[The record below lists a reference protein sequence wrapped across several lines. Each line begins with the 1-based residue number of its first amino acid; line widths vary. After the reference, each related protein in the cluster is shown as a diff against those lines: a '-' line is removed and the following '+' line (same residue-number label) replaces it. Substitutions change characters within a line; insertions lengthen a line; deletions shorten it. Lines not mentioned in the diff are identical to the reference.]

1 MKNIIGFI
9 RQNFTFFSFLI
20 LQIVSLVMLSSY
32 SKSHQTF
39 FGNWN
44 NAVAG
49 NVNSYYNEWAYFFDL
64 KATNAKLV
72 AENVALRNELAQN
85 FVPYDTSVK
94 SGTLILRKDSLEK
107 TRKFFYYPAKV
118 VGNTF
123 TLQKNYIVI
132 ERGSK
137 QGIKKDMAAISPDGS
152 IVGVVVEVNENYS
165 TIMSLLHRNSKVSAM
180 LKRDK
185 IAGSIEWDGADPNI
199 LVLKNISKS
208 AAPKVGDTVIT
219 SPYSSNFP
227 AQLMV
232 GRVTS
237 VIQDP
242 SSNFLTL
249 NVKAGTNFFNLE
261 YVYLV
266 ENRRMEDQNKV
277 NIKEAVNE

>member
-32 SKSHQTF
+32 SKSHETF

-85 FVPYDTSVK
+85 FIPYDTSVK

-107 TRKFFYYPAKV
+107 IRKFFYYPAKV
-118 VGNTF
+118 VGNSF
-123 TLQKNYIVI
+123 TLQKNYITI
-132 ERGSK
+132 ERGALE
-137 QGIKKDMAAISPDGS
+137 GVKKDMAAISPDGS
-152 IVGVVVEVNENYS
+152 IVGVVVEVNDHYS
-165 TIMSLLHRNSKVSAM
+165 KIMSLLHRNSKVSAM
-180 LKRDK
+180 LKRDR
-185 IAGSIEWDGADPNI
+185 IAGSIEWDGKSPDI
-199 LVLKNISKS
+199 LLLKNISKS
-208 AAPKVGDTVIT
+208 ASPKIGDTVLT
-219 SPYSSNFP
+219 SPYSSSFP
-227 AQLMV
+227 AQLMI

-237 VIQDP
+237 IIKDP

-249 NVKAGTNFFNLE
+249 NIKSATNFYNLE
-261 YVYLV
+261 FVYLV
-266 ENRRMEDQNKV
+266 ENKRLDAQSVIEQ
-277 NIKEAVNE
+277 KEEGNE

>member
-20 LQIVSLVMLSSY
+20 LQIVSLVMLSSH

-44 NAVAG
+44 NTVAG
-49 NVNSYYNEWAYFFDL
+49 TVNSYYNEWAYFFDL

-85 FVPYDTSVK
+85 FVPFDTSVK

-107 TRKFFYYPAKV
+107 IRKFFYYPAKV
-118 VGNTF
+118 VGNSF
-123 TLQKNYIVI
+123 TLQKNYITI
-132 ERGSK
+132 ERGAL
-137 QGIKKDMAAISPDGS
+137 QGVKKDMAVISPDGS

-165 TIMSLLHRNSKVSAM
+165 KIMSLLHRNSKVSAM
-180 LKRDK
+180 LKRDR
-185 IAGSIEWDGADPNI
+185 IAGSIEWDGKSPDI
-199 LVLKNISKS
+199 LLLKNISKS
-208 AAPKVGDTVIT
+208 ASPKIGDTVLT
-219 SPYSSNFP
+219 SPYSSSFP
-227 AQLMV
+227 AQLMI

-237 VIQDP
+237 IIKDP

-249 NVKAGTNFFNLE
+249 NIKSATNFYNLE
-261 YVYLV
+261 FVYLV
-266 ENRRMEDQNKV
+266 QNKRMEAQADIEQKG
-277 NIKEAVNE
+277 EGNE